1 VRTKRLFAAAMVLL
15 LTACGPLHPSI
26 SETAGEDPY
35 FSNQTPPSLEK
46 ARAFFQEGK
55 YSEAIGQYRK
65 LLKGQDRNIAERSQ
79 YQIAYTLAFYKN
91 PKRDFQEALNEF
103 QLFIRRF
110 PASRLK
116 EDAANWTALLSQ
128 YLAKRSENEKLRDDI
143 KKLVDIDIEAEQKQN
158 QRR

>member
-1 VRTKRLFAAAMVLL
+1 M
-15 LTACGPLHPSI
+15 G
-26 SETAGEDPY
+26 
-35 FSNQTPPSLEK
+35 K
-46 ARAFFQEGK
+46 ARSFFQEGK
-55 YSEAIGQYRK
+55 YSEAIKQYRR
-65 LLKGQDRNIAERSQ
+65 LLKSKDRNVVELSQ

-91 PKRDFQEALNEF
+91 PRRDFQEALNEF

-116 EDAANWTALLSQ
+116 EDAANWVALLDQ

-158 QRR
+158 QLR